1 MNIKNIHKN
10 RNFIHFFCLSSV
22 RFSGTNSVEID
33 KILPSAGATSM
44 LSFFGVTRS
53 GSLKKYTHQIVRIT
67 PIHPRKFERVEKI
80 IVQIMNRIIKGY
92 HPMYWRDNA
101 F

>member
-1 MNIKNIHKN
+1 MKIEIL
-10 RNFIHFFCLSSV
+10 FIFFCLSSV

-33 KILPSAGATSM
+33 KILPSAGETSM

-67 PIHPRKFERVEKI
+67 PIHPRKFEMVEKI
-80 IVQIMNRIIKGY
+80 IVQKINSIIKYRKRTMKCLGSNY
-92 HPMYWRDNA
+92 
-101 F
+101 